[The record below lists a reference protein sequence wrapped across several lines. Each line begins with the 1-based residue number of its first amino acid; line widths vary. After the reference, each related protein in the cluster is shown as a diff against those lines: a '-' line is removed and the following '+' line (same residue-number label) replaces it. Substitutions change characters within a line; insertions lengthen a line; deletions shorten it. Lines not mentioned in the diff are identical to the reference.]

1 MAIKTFTAGEVLTAA
16 DTNTYLA
23 NSGLV
28 YVKQQTVGNSVSSVE
43 VTAAFSSTYDNY
55 EIIYTGGAPSTDQNL
70 RLQFGSTTTGY
81 YGGLIYLV
89 ASVGTVAGLGF
100 NNDSNFPYLG
110 DSTTAGGCRLSC
122 KVYAPN
128 LATRTGITS
137 QYMGTGTAGG
147 AFGTVNG
154 NLDNNTQYTSF
165 TISPNTGTITGGII
179 FVYGYRKA

>member
-28 YVKQQTVGNSVSSVE
+28 YVKQQTVGSAVSSVE

-55 EIIYTGGAPSTDQNL
+55 EIIYTGGAASTAQNL
-70 RLQFGSTTTGY
+70 RIQFGSTTTGY
-81 YGGLIYLV
+81 YSGLIYII
-89 ASVGTVAGLGF
+89 ANSNTVGGLG
-100 NNDSNFPYLG
+100 NDNGANFPYLG
-110 DSTTAGGCRLSC
+110 ESTTTGGCRLSC
-122 KVYAPN
+122 KILSPN
-128 LATRTGITS
+128 LATRTGIAA
-137 QYMGTGTAGG
+137 QYVGTGTSGA
-147 AFGTVNG
+147 AFGMANG

-165 TISPNTGTITGGII
+165 TITPNTGTITGGII